1 MANNTNNN
9 AVCGLCDLPC
19 NDKDEMKFG
28 VDYYVEGLC
37 EFIKECQTPLSIAL
51 QGEWGTGKTS
61 FINVIKKNLE
71 KDDFITIYFNTWQYS
86 QFNMAE
92 SLYFSFITNILQ
104 MLGEKSDMRDMVQEI
119 AKNLEKVCVNIFKQG
134 IEKITGFNVEKIT
147 DSIKQKYDCIKFVN
161 DFKSQFQN
169 IITKVAETSGKNKVI
184 IFVDDLDR
192 LNPEIAVELLEV
204 IKLFM
209 DVKNCNFI
217 LAVDYDV
224 VVNGVKKKY
233 DTGMKDE
240 KCRSFFDKI
249 IQVPFA
255 MPVAK
260 YDIRGMFEETFKDYL
275 KDEHLELVFE
285 ILTKAIGTNP
295 RSFKRLTNLFILLE
309 KINKKQNKNTIIE
322 SDKIYRYNA
331 LLLISLAIQLNLP
344 EMYDEMLKCDNYST
358 LKQYIGNDALNIDS
372 NIHNLQIA
380 LRQALNGISENAGR
394 ECNVYEEFYGILKL
408 ASSVSTSSA
417 KLQAVEKI
425 TKISINHKEYKVAN
439 ATEAF
444 IKTYNI
450 LLNNNKD
457 KLTDGLM
464 QQQIN
469 ILTYDAEASKSIFRA
484 KKKLDITC
492 NGKEI
497 FLGTSSGTPVKMT
510 QANKLCQYLEL
521 PAGYLVWYNE
531 ENVVFENSG
540 GDY

>member
-1 MANNTNNN
+1 MVNNTNNN
-9 AVCGLCDLPC
+9 AVFGLCDLPC

-71 KDDFITIYFNTWQYS
+71 KDKFITIYFNTWQYS

-104 MLGEKSDMRDMVQEI
+104 MLGEKSDMRDMLQEI

-134 IEKITGFNVEKIT
+134 IEKITSFNVEKIT

-169 IITKVAETSGKNKVI
+169 IITKVAKASGKDKVI

-275 KDEHLELVFE
+275 KNEHLELVFE

-309 KINKKQNKNTIIE
+309 KINKKQNKNTITE

-417 KLQAVEKI
+417 KLQAVEKV

-510 QANKLCQYLEL
+510 QTNKLCQYLEL
-521 PAGYLVWYNE
+521 PAGCLVWYNE